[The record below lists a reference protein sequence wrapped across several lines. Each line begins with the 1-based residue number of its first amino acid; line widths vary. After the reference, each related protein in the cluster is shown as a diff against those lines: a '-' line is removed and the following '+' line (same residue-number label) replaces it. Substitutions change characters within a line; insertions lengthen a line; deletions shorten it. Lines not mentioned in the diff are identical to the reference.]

1 MRKLMLQMLVT
12 FGIGLAGAASG
23 LAQST
28 QSYRAHIPFDFTVNS
43 VSMKA
48 GDYRIGPLTST
59 TDQRAMLLQN
69 IDDSKSKVLGF
80 VSVGAD
86 RWDKSGGKITFL
98 RSGDDYALAN
108 IDTPTFALKLKEIR
122 TNIRVVTQLRKEP
135 ETVTVALR

>member
-28 QSYRAHIPFDFTVNS
+28 QSYRAHIPFDFTVNN

-48 GDYRIGPLTST
+48 GDYSIGPLTSS
-59 TDQRAMLLQN
+59 TDQRAMRIQN
-69 IDDSKSKVLGF
+69 LEDRRSKVLGF
-80 VSVGAD
+80 VSVGAES
-86 RWDKSGGKITFL
+86 WDSSGGTLTFS

-108 IDTPTFALKLKEIR
+108 IATPTFALKLKEIR

-135 ETVTVALR
+135 EIVTVALR